1 MTTRPMRI
9 IVTGADGQLGR
20 ELVMLPG
27 LWKMGVQMLGFG
39 RSGLDVTSLQS
50 CREAVKRYQADA
62 VIHCAAYTNVDKA
75 ESDADAAF
83 RINAEGTR
91 NIALAAREF
100 GAKLVYI
107 STDYVFE
114 GTAFEP
120 YKESDET
127 KPRTVYGKSKLVGEQ
142 EALAVGGKV
151 FIVRTSWVYGK
162 YGRNFVHTIRDLA
175 RERKEFQVVADQIG
189 SPTYTRDLAEFLIQL
204 VQTDG
209 YGIYH
214 ATGSGACS
222 WHQFAQAILFE
233 SGLTDVKL
241 VPCTTAD
248 FPRLAQRPAYSVLDH
263 GEIRRRGLKE
273 LRHWRAALA
282 AYAVDIGGEKQ

>member
-20 ELVMLPG
+20 ELVQLPG
-27 LWKMGVQMLGFG
+27 LAEKNIQILGFG
-39 RSGLDVTSLQS
+39 RGGLDVTSLQS

-62 VIHCAAYTNVDKA
+62 VIHCAAYTAVDKA
-75 ESDADAAF
+75 EAEPDLAY

-100 GAKLVYI
+100 GAKLICV

-114 GTAFEP
+114 GTASRP

-127 KPRTVYGKSKLVGEQ
+127 NPRTVYGRTKLAGEQ
-142 EALAVGGKV
+142 EALKAGGKV
-151 FIVRTSWVYGK
+151 YIVRTSWVYGR
-162 YGRNFVHTIRDLA
+162 YGRNFVQAISELAKTRD
-175 RERKEFQVVADQIG
+175 EIQVVMDQIG
-189 SPTYTRDLAEFLIQL
+189 SPTYTLDLAEFLIQL
-204 VQTDG
+204 ARTEE

-214 ATGSGACS
+214 ASGSGVCS
-222 WHQFAQAILFE
+222 WYQFAQAIVE
-233 SGLTDVKL
+233 EIGAKNVKL
-241 VPCTTAD
+241 LPCTTAE
-248 FPRLAQRPAYSVLDH
+248 FPRPAPRPAYSVLQH
-263 GEIRRRGLKE
+263 GEIQRNGLKD

-282 AYAVDIGGEKQ
+282 AYMRG